1 MVFISK
7 YFIKINVKIILI
19 IKKIFTSIFKIILYP
34 FKMLFNIMLK
44 ILKPIS
50 FFVINIKNT
59 TLNFNRKQ
67 TKPSKNKKIN
77 KKMHKE
83 RRILIK
89 NVEKYN

>member
-59 TLNFNRKQ
+59 TLKFNKNYNKQ
-67 TKPSKNKKIN
+67 SKNKKIN
-77 KKMHKE
+77 KKMHRD
-83 RRILIK
+83 RRILRK

>member
-1 MVFISK
+1 M
-7 YFIKINVKIILI
+7 KIILTT
-19 IKKIFTSIFKIILYP
+19 KKIVINILKFLLYP
-34 FKMLFNIMLK
+34 FKLIFK
-44 ILKPIS
+44 ILSKLLKPIS